1 MNFNQKKK
9 IAENLLKIRFFEE
22 KLDPLFQNQK
32 IFGTFHRCIGQEA
45 TAISF
50 THFLDKNEDYVVSN
64 HRNHGHYLAFK
75 KNFNALLNELKGKS
89 NGASGGKGGSQV
101 ICDENFL
108 SNGILGSTVAL
119 AAGIAFGIKQEKK
132 RNCVLCFMGDGA
144 LGPGIV
150 YESLNISSLFKLPII
165 FVLEKNDVAQTSA
178 IKDITAGSIE
188 QRFKSFNIKTIKI
201 KSSNVY
207 YLLKKTK
214 KIIDFT
220 KQKSQPMAVVIEAKR
235 LCAHSKGDDYRN
247 LKISNTDEPLFFL
260 KKELGLSE
268 FKKIK
273 DQASNY
279 INKLVQDEINGKKS

>member
-1 MNFNQKKK
+1 MNLNQKKK

-22 KLDPLFQNQK
+22 KLDFLFQNQK

-75 KNFNALLNELKGKS
+75 NNYNALLNELKGKN

-101 ICDENFL
+101 ICDNNFL

-119 AAGIAFGIKQEKK
+119 AAGIAFGIKQDGRK
-132 RNCVLCFMGDGA
+132 NCVICFMGDGA

-150 YESLNISSLFKLPII
+150 YETLNISSLFNLPII
-165 FVLEKNDVAQTSA
+165 FIVEKNDVAQTSD

-188 QRFKSFNIKTIKI
+188 ERFKSFNIKTLKI
-201 KSSNVY
+201 KSSDVF
-207 YLLKKTK
+207 YLLNKTK
-214 KIIDFT
+214 KIINFA
-220 KQKSQPMAVVIEAKR
+220 KEKSKPIAVIIEAKR

-247 LKISNTDEPLFFL
+247 LKVSNNDEPIFFL
-260 KKELGLSE
+260 KQELGLKE
-268 FKKIK
+268 FTKIK
-273 DQASNY
+273 DKAKEYVN
-279 INKLVQDEINGKKS
+279 NLTR